1 MACRRTVSCA
11 AVKRNPSASKPQSQ
25 LCEQLAATGFRF
37 TQQRQQVYAV
47 LQQKLDHPT
56 AEDVFMRA
64 KRAMPE
70 ISMATVYNCLD
81 ALVQAGMARQ
91 VKVER
96 GAARFC
102 PNMHE
107 HWHFHCND
115 CGGVFDMNMPKDAC
129 DAFAIPRGYKIESFE
144 IAAHGHCPD
153 CNSSKR
159 KK

>member
-1 MACRRTVSCA
+1 MKKTAVNHHGEGALQERLEQSGRRMTA
-11 AVKRNPSASKPQSQ
+11 
-25 LCEQLAATGFRF
+25 
-37 TQQRQQVYAV
+37 QRQHVYDV
-47 LQQKLDHPT
+47 LMEKKNHPT
-56 AEDVFMRA
+56 AEEVFIRA
-64 KRAMPE
+64 KKGMPE

-102 PNMHE
+102 PNMHD

-129 DAFAIPRGYKIESFE
+129 DAFAIPRGFKIASFE